1 MYNTTTKHVSWRD
14 YFTQEEHDEI
24 ENLDGE
30 GLVICESCGCIAFDY
45 FEDDK
50 NECEDCHNERYNNHP
65 IDHDMWDLKCAFGH
79 LLAEK
84 SEEELI
90 EEKLHLI
97 HSGTE
102 EDDEDYMDVEVYFH
116 SDFYGQVA
124 YSPLA
129 ESIFDRVNE
138 LEHEGIYID
147 WRD

>member
-1 MYNTTTKHVSWRD
+1 MSSTTTKHVSWRE
-14 YFTQEEHDEI
+14 YFSQEEHDEI

-30 GLVICESCGCIAFDY
+30 GLIICESCGCIAFDY

-65 IDHDMWDLKCAFGH
+65 IGHDMWDLKWAFGH
-79 LLAEK
+79 LLGEM

-90 EEKLHLI
+90 KAKLHLI

-102 EDDEDYMDVEVYFH
+102 EDDEDYMDGEDYFH

-129 ESIFDRVNE
+129 ESIFDRMDE
-138 LEHEGIYID
+138 LAKQGIKID
-147 WRD
+147 WR